1 MQTFVNQKIIV
12 SMAAWLNKWF
22 GFSIFS
28 SFLLTGI
35 NFTPPGT
42 GSPIRG
48 EGGAHPF
55 HVSVIEI
62 NHNAE
67 EKTLEISC
75 KIFTDDFEKSLA
87 KNYKTKVDLI
97 NPPNKAA
104 MDTLVKKYL
113 FQNLAIRANGKPVVF
128 NYLGFENDHEA
139 AYAYIEV
146 PNVPAVN
153 SFDITTGIM
162 YDMFEDQMNIFHV
175 TVGGKRKSTKLNFP
189 DRHVVVTF

>member
-1 MQTFVNQKIIV
+1 M
-12 SMAAWLNKWF
+12 SMALFFNKWF
-22 GFSIFS
+22 GFSIISVMLMSGKGSEALHAPFS
-28 SFLLTGI
+28 
-35 NFTPPGT
+35 PP
-42 GSPIRG
+42 PA
-48 EGGAHPF
+48 GARHPF

-104 MDTLVKKYL
+104 MDTLVKKYIFSHL
-113 FQNLAIRANGKPVVF
+113 NLKADGKPVAF

-146 PNVPAVN
+146 TNLSSLRAI
-153 SFDITTGIM
+153 DISTSIM

-175 TVGGKRKSTKLNFP
+175 TVGGKRKSTKLNYP
-189 DRHVVVTF
+189 DKEVVISF